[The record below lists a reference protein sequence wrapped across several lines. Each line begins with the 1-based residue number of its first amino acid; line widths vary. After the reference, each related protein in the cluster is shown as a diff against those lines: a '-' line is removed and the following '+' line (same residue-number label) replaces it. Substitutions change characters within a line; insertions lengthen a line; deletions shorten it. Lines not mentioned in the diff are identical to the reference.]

1 MSHALRSRPKV
12 DPARPASNGRA
23 RASARPSLE
32 VVTERSML
40 RRITPSAVVALT
52 VVTGFAFAALATHIS
67 LIDEQ
72 RHLDKVRASIVTE
85 QTRQE
90 ELRRSASRLQSP
102 DEVIRIATS
111 QLSMVASA
119 KAEIVSP
126 KRALVGVPTSVPTT
140 VLASSVSPAPATPAP
155 TVPGTPAH

>member
-1 MSHALRSRPKV
+1 
-12 DPARPASNGRA
+12 
-23 RASARPSLE
+23 
-32 VVTERSML
+32 ML

-72 RHLDKVRASIVTE
+72 RHLDKVR
-85 QTRQE
+85 
-90 ELRRSASRLQSP
+90 ASRLQSP